1 MLPAL
6 DDNQNH
12 LSCKCVYSRN
22 PGLKVRWPEGGKLH
36 GEIKSLVLTHR
47 PGRGPWA
54 GASGSARWMILLVL
68 LALLCPWGRFAVAAP
83 VMTPSSAAPA
93 DIYVFWR
100 EGCPHCGREK
110 DFLRRLASEE
120 PRLRVHEL
128 EISQSQVHFRAFE
141 TLVQRAGID
150 KPGVPL
156 TVIGQTLLQG
166 YQDDSTS
173 GMEIRRLAL
182 GCLTTDCPDAVRP
195 LLENPSV
202 SESLPAKDWEKSLP
216 QVLNLPLFGDI
227 AIAQVSLPVLTILL
241 GAIDG
246 FNPCAMW
253 TLVFLISLLVG
264 LRDRFRM
271 WVLGG
276 AFIASSAAV
285 YYLFMAAWLNLLLFF
300 GLLIWI
306 RLLIGLLALGGGGY
320 YLHEYFVNPE
330 AICKVTAPESR
341 RRILD
346 RLRHLAGERNF
357 LLALSGIILLAFVV
371 NAVELICSAGLP
383 AVYTQVLAMSHLPV
397 WQYHAYLALYIL
409 VFMLDD
415 LFVFFVAM
423 QTLKVTG
430 LTGAYVRQAHLIG
443 GVVMILLGLLLLF
456 QPEWL
461 SFT

>member
-1 MLPAL
+1 MLTAL

-12 LSCKCVYSRN
+12 LSCKYVHLRN
-22 PGLKVRWPEGGKLH
+22 PGLMVRSLGGGKPH
-36 GEIKSLVLTHR
+36 GEVKGSDRTHG
-47 PGRGPWA
+47 PGRGAWTEA
-54 GASGSARWMILLVL
+54 NGSAWLMIL
-68 LALLCPWGRFAVAAP
+68 LALLLWPWGSFAAAAP
-83 VMTPSSAAPA
+83 AMTQSSAATA

-110 DFLRRLASEE
+110 DFLRRLVNEE
-120 PRLRVHEL
+120 PRLRIHEL
-128 EISQSQVHFRAFE
+128 EISQSQAHFRAFQ
-141 TLVQRAGID
+141 TLVGSAGID

-166 YQDDSTS
+166 YQDDSTT
-173 GMEIRRLAL
+173 GAEIRRHAL
-182 GCLTTDCPDAVRP
+182 SCLTMACPDSVRP

-202 SESLPAKDWEKSLP
+202 SGSLPAKDWEKSLP
-216 QVLNLPLFGDI
+216 KVLKLPLFGDI
-227 AIAQVSLPVLTILL
+227 AIAEVSLPVLTILL

-276 AFIASSAAV
+276 AFIAASAAV
-285 YYLFMAAWLNLLLFF
+285 YYLFMAAWLNLLLFL
-300 GLLIWI
+300 GMLVWI
-306 RLLIGLLALGGGGY
+306 RVLIGLLALGGGGY
-320 YLHEYFVNPE
+320 YLHEYFMNPE

-346 RLRHLAGERNF
+346 RLRHLVGERNF
-357 LLALSGIILLAFVV
+357 LLALGGIILLAFVV

-383 AVYTQVLAMSHLPV
+383 AIYTQVLAMSHLPV

-415 LFVFFVAM
+415 LLVFFVAM

-443 GVVMILLGLLLLF
+443 GVVMILLGLMLLF
-456 QPEWL
+456 QPDWL

>member
-1 MLPAL
+1 MPIIIEFM
-6 DDNQNH
+6 H
-12 LSCKCVYSRN
+12 Y
-22 PGLKVRWPEGGKLH
+22 P
-36 GEIKSLVLTHR
+36 
-47 PGRGPWA
+47 
-54 GASGSARWMILLVL
+54 LVL
-68 LALLCPWGRFAVAAP
+68 LSGVPRRAAAKALPYTSRGASMVAGGSGRFFILLTLLLWPWLGFALPASA
-83 VMTPSSAAPA
+83 MTQPSAAA
-93 DIYVFWR
+93 TTVDIYVFWR

-110 DFLRRLASEE
+110 DFLQRLVNEE
-120 PRLRVHEL
+120 PRIRVHEL
-128 EISQSQVHFRAFE
+128 EISQSQAYFQTFE
-141 TLVQRAGID
+141 TLVRGAGIER
-150 KPGVPL
+150 PGVPL

-166 YQDDSTS
+166 YQDDSTT
-173 GMEIRRLAL
+173 GAEIRSHA
-182 GCLTTDCPDAVRP
+182 GNCLTTTCPDLVRP
-195 LLENPSV
+195 LLESPMV
-202 SESLPAKDWEKSLP
+202 SESLPATDWEKSLP
-216 QVLNLPLFGDI
+216 KVLKLPLFGEI

-241 GAIDG
+241 GALDG

-276 AFIASSAAV
+276 AFIVASAAV
-285 YYLFMAAWLNLLLFF
+285 YYLFMAAWLNLLLFL
-300 GLLIWI
+300 GMLVWI
-306 RLLIGLLALGGGGY
+306 RVLIGMLALGGGGY

-341 RRILD
+341 RRVLD

-357 LLALSGIILLAFVV
+357 LLALGGIILLAFVI

-383 AVYTQVLAMSHLPV
+383 AIYTQVLAMSHLPV

-430 LTGAYVRQAHLIG
+430 LTGAYVRQAHLMG
-443 GVVMILLGLLLLF
+443 GVVMILLGLMLLF
-456 QPEWL
+456 QPGWL
-461 SFT
+461 NFT